1 MTACWGIVPA
11 AGQGLRMNQ
20 TRPKQYLDI
29 CQRSVIERSIAPLL
43 RHPTIQKIVVAL
55 DPEDQYWHRL
65 PLKDEARIDT
75 CWGGASRASSV
86 HNALQHLAEQA
97 DATDWV
103 VVHDA
108 VRPCLTDPELTRLI
122 EQTWDDEVGAVLAI
136 AIDDT
141 VKRVHPEHPASIA
154 DTLSRDHTYRRAV
167 TPQMFRYRLLCDAL
181 RRAEV
186 DGIAVV
192 DEATAV
198 SHAGHAVG
206 IVESAYHNIKIT
218 RLQDLEFARAYLRAQ
233 EAHG

>member
-11 AGQGLRMNQ
+11 AGQGRRMNQ
-20 TRPKQYLDI
+20 VQPKQYLDI

-43 RHPTIQKIVVAL
+43 RHSAIEKIVVAL
-55 DPEDQYWHRL
+55 DQADQHWHRL

-75 CWGGASRASSV
+75 CWGGASRADSV

-97 DATDWV
+97 DAADWV
-103 VVHDA
+103 LVHDA
-108 VRPCLTDPELTRLI
+108 VRPCLTDQELARLI
-122 EQTWDDEVGAVLAI
+122 EQTWDDEVGAILAI

-154 DTLSRDHTYRRAV
+154 DTLSRDSIYMRAV

-181 RRAEV
+181 RCARADSIPV
-186 DGIAVV
+186 A

-198 SHAGHAVG
+198 SHAGYSVK
-206 IVESAYHNIKIT
+206 IVASAYHNIKIT
-218 RLQDLEFARAYLRAQ
+218 CRQDLEFARAYLRA
-233 EAHG
+233 